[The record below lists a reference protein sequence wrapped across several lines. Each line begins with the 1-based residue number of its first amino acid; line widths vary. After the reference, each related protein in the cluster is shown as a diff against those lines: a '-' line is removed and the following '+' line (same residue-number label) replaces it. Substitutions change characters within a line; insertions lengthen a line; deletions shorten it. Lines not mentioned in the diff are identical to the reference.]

1 MGKDNKDIKDKNIT
15 KSSSFNSD
23 SSSKSSGLT
32 LTITPFTG
40 LAFLV
45 LLAATLFSWD
55 QYRGR
60 DLALCEMLN
69 TDYSDKTEW
78 ITAPDHKNKEEY
90 LKYEP
95 GTFVY
100 RHIYMDDFEEAFGVK
115 PIYFPVIDDDI
126 APYLARHNLRARLL
140 NSTELNPNT
149 IQAILRESDNFAPQV
164 EKIKN
169 AVGDGTYV
177 DNGGIYIRW
186 INDIVRY
193 GMYAAKPY
201 HRRDVLGVY
210 SGLVT
215 RQLTD
220 LEYAWEFNYLI
231 DVKDDDGNKVRVC
244 IDAKHMGNYMR
255 FANHRDANQ
264 NGDQLYVVFNDLWHV
279 LYIAQTDIKPHDQIF
294 VNYGQGYWENKK
306 KYDF

>member
-1 MGKDNKDIKDKNIT
+1 MSKNNNKSP
-15 KSSSFNSD
+15 SSNSG
-23 SSSKSSGLT
+23 SSSKSSGFT

-40 LAFLV
+40 LTLLV
-45 LLAATLFSWD
+45 LLSAILFSWD
-55 QYRGR
+55 QYR
-60 DLALCEMLN
+60 DNLSVCEVIKG
-69 TDYSDKTEW
+69 DYDEKTEW

-90 LKYEP
+90 LKYEQ

-100 RHIYMDDFEEAFGVK
+100 RHIYMDDFEEVFGVK
-115 PIYFPVIDDDI
+115 PLYFPVIDDDI
-126 APYLARHNLRARLL
+126 ATYLAKHNLRARLL
-140 NSTELNPNT
+140 NSTDIN
-149 IQAILRESDNFAPQV
+149 QATVQGILRESDNYASQV
-164 EKIKN
+164 EKIKSE
-169 AVGDGTYV
+169 VGNGTFVDDG
-177 DNGGIYIRW
+177 GLYIRW

-201 HRRDVLGVY
+201 KRRDVLGVY
-210 SGLVT
+210 AGLVT

-220 LEYAWEFNYLI
+220 LEYAWEFNYLV
-231 DVKDDDGNKVRVC
+231 DVKDEEDNKIRVC
-244 IDAKHMGNYMR
+244 IDAKHIGNYMR

-279 LYIAQTDIKPHDQIF
+279 LYITQMDIGLHDQIF